1 MYKKANIGTNKL
13 YIEELKQYFED
24 VDSFNTRD
32 IAGFYR
38 KYELELKPTTLNWRI
53 YELVVKGVL
62 ERIGRGSFKI
72 GKNKYFVPGLDHKIK
87 SIHNKIRSELPFVE
101 FCVWNTSLLN
111 EFTLHTSDKHFT
123 LVEVEKD
130 SAESV
135 SLLLKEKNNNIFFNP
150 NSEILE
156 QYIFN
161 IFNPTIVK
169 FLVSES
175 PLQKVKKYST
185 VTLEKVLVDLYCD
198 KDLFSF
204 YQGREKSIIFKEAYE
219 KYTVNNSKLLR
230 YAARRG
236 KKEEIENYINQII
249 GKYL

>member
-1 MYKKANIGTNKL
+1 M
-13 YIEELKQYFED
+13 
-24 VDSFNTRD
+24 
-32 IAGFYR
+32 
-38 KYELELKPTTLNWRI
+38 
-53 YELVVKGVL
+53 
-62 ERIGRGSFKI
+62 
-72 GKNKYFVPGLDHKIK
+72 
-87 SIHNKIRSELPFVE
+87 PFVE